1 MLKPGMRVEEL
12 TKKVGQVPRYG
23 KVKAVHGESIEV
35 QWDDDHVSI
44 VSRQSL
50 HAIKADSTT

>member
-23 KVKAVHGESIEV
+23 KVVAVHGESVEV
-35 QWDDDHVSI
+35 RWEDEHTSI

-50 HAIKADSTT
+50 HAIKADSSA

>member
-12 TKKVGQVPRYG
+12 TKKVGQMPRYG
-23 KVKAVHGESIEV
+23 KVMAVHGESIEV
-35 QWDDDHVSI
+35 RWEDEHISI

-50 HAIKADSTT
+50 HPIKES